1 MKEWAFKHPIMT
13 FFLVDAAIAGV
24 VNICRLAIDALGKGT
39 EEETKEEKEHEPA
52 GDIQ

>member
-24 VNICRLAIDALGKGT
+24 VNICRLAIDALGNNT
-39 EEETKEEKEHEPA
+39 EEEKQHEPA
-52 GDIQ
+52 DDHQ